1 MATAQA
7 AGLVVTLGET
17 TSYQTALDALGAL
30 QKQLGQLEKVK
41 QTQQEL
47 DQLLDEAITKVKAQG
62 LVIVPQDK
70 VTMQDM
76 AMALDKVTA
85 QVSSLAN
92 LAAQKTELMA
102 QLESA
107 RKQAQAA
114 GVTITEGELMTYTD
128 SDQASLEVAKQVET
142 VTDMIHQKEAL
153 DQAYD
158 QAQKASDETLATAK
172 TKAEQAGLIVTA
184 GQALSLIHI

>member
-1 MATAQA
+1 AQA

-128 SDQASLEVAKQVET
+128 SDQASLEVA
-142 VTDMIHQKEAL
+142 
-153 DQAYD
+153 
-158 QAQKASDETLATAK
+158 
-172 TKAEQAGLIVTA
+172 
-184 GQALSLIHI
+184 